1 MKFDVEMSTCKEGVD
16 VPVPFAGPQTIV
28 KMVKRAE
35 DLGFWAVWGTDF
47 IVPTPF
53 RAIPDKEPPNW
64 YELLIS
70 LTYTAAYTKKIKLG
84 AGVVMIPLR
93 DTIILAKQVA
103 TIDQFSGGRFLFGV
117 GLGTNREEFEY
128 VRPRDSKAN
137 RGQMMDEHMEA
148 LHMLLSHQQKELSY
162 KGKYVEFANVNLN
175 PKPLQNPLPVYMPG
189 HNEQALRRIAKWGS
203 GIMVPQHTVK
213 QTLDALKPILEEHGR
228 KLSDIDFIAEGQQR
242 IAKTHDKAMEEFK
255 KSRLG
260 YKRRKLD
267 PTKFAQENWLG
278 TASEVAEKIIK
289 VKKMGIDH
297 FLSIHI
303 AADTPEDLMEQFQI
317 LAEEVIP
324 VVKAA

>member
-1 MKFDVEMSTCKEGVD
+1 MRFDVEMSTCKEGVD
-16 VPVPFAGPQTIV
+16 TPVPFAGPQTV
-28 KMVKRAE
+28 VRMVKRAE

-47 IVPTPF
+47 ITPTPF
-53 RAIPDKEPPNW
+53 RAIPDQKPPNW

-70 LTYTAAYTKKIKLG
+70 LTYTAASTKKIKLG
-84 AGVVMIPLR
+84 AGVVMLPLR
-93 DTIILAKQVA
+93 DTIILAKQAA

-128 VRPRDSKAN
+128 VRPKDNKVN
-137 RGQMMDEHMEA
+137 RGEMMDEQMEA
-148 LHMLLSHQQKELSY
+148 LYQLLSHQQKELTY
-162 KGKYVEFANVNLN
+162 KGKYVEFAKVNLN
-175 PKPLQNPLPVYMPG
+175 PKPLQNPLPIYMPG
-189 HNEQALRRIAKWGS
+189 YNEQALRRIAKWGN
-203 GIMVPQHTVK
+203 GVMVPQHTVK

-242 IAKTHDKAMEEFK
+242 IAKTREKAIEEFK

-267 PTKFAQENWLG
+267 QNKFIEENWLG
-278 TASEVAEKIIK
+278 SPAEVAEKIIK
-289 VKKMGIDH
+289 VKRMGIDH
-297 FLSIHI
+297 FFSVHI

-324 VVKAA
+324 VVKTA